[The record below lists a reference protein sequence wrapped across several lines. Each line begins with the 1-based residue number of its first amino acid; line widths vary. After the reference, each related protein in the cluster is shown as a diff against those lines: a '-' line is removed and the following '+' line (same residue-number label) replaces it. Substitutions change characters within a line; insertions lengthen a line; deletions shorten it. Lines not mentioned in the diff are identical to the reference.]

1 MNAAAQNRH
10 MLFAI
15 VLVIALLAMMISL
28 YPALA
33 SSYNNGGS
41 TITGND
47 LNIGTVDE
55 AVCQQGHAKFNSSE
69 APARARPAN
78 RGFKQGQRPAFCSS
92 LWRTHDEA
100 LTHLSTPHSL

>member
-1 MNAAAQNRH
+1 

-41 TITGND
+41 TITGSEFN
-47 LNIGTVDE
+47 LETVDDLE
-55 AVCQQGHAKFNSSE
+55 D
-69 APARARPAN
+69 RR
-78 RGFKQGQRPAFCSS
+78 
-92 LWRTHDEA
+92 
-100 LTHLSTPHSL
+100 

>member
-33 SSYNNGGS
+33 SIYNNGGS
-41 TITGND
+41 TITGSEFN
-47 LNIGTVDE
+47 LETVDDLE
-55 AVCQQGHAKFNSSE
+55 D
-69 APARARPAN
+69 RR
-78 RGFKQGQRPAFCSS
+78 
-92 LWRTHDEA
+92 
-100 LTHLSTPHSL
+100 